1 MGVFQ
6 DMKRCVESC
15 IVGKFVHLW
24 PELKKTD
31 QIAMAVVMG
40 EPNNIF
46 RDCSHN
52 NSLMRNKLVIIIY

>member
-1 MGVFQ
+1 
-6 DMKRCVESC
+6 MKRCVESC

-40 EPNNIF
+40 ELTIF
-46 RDCSHN
+46 F
-52 NSLMRNKLVIIIY
+52 VIALTITH